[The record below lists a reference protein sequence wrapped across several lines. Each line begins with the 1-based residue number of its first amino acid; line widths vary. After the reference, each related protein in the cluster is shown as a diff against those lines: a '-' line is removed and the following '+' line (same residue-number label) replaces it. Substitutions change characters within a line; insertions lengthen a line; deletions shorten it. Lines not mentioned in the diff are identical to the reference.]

1 MSDHRPRFRLWVRD
15 ADRRPDPQVKQTDDR
30 TPVIIGTALWVVA
43 LIAVLLEPVAIPE
56 SSRLPYTLTCATGV
70 VLGPLGLLYFRLRRR

>member
-56 SSRLPYTLTCATGV
+56 SSRLHYTITCAIGV